1 MAYFVAAFVIDSLFR
16 GASFCKYVCPIGQF
30 QFVSSLVSPFE
41 VRLKEPSVC
50 ATCVTH
56 DCLRGNA
63 QQRGCELDLYIP
75 QKAGNMDC
83 TFCLDCVRACPHD
96 NVGVLAT
103 IPGSDLWSDRL
114 RSSIG
119 LFSRRP
125 DLAALALVVVIGGF
139 AGAAAMVD
147 PPGSTRHRRLS
158 GRRW

>member
-1 MAYFVAAFVIDSLFR
+1 
-16 GASFCKYVCPIGQF
+16 
-30 QFVSSLVSPFE
+30 
-41 VRLKEPSVC
+41 
-50 ATCVTH
+50 
-56 DCLRGNA
+56 
-63 QQRGCELDLYIP
+63 
-75 QKAGNMDC
+75 MDC

-147 PPGSTRHRRLS
+147 PPWVRSPSAFVATTLMTALALASVMSRLPVGQRRAASHAAWRRCEDLPAGSR
-158 GRRW
+158 

>member
-1 MAYFVAAFVIDSLFR
+1 
-16 GASFCKYVCPIGQF
+16 
-30 QFVSSLVSPFE
+30 
-41 VRLKEPSVC
+41 
-50 ATCVTH
+50 
-56 DCLRGNA
+56 
-63 QQRGCELDLYIP
+63 
-75 QKAGNMDC
+75 MDC

-139 AGAAAMVD
+139 AGAAAMVE
-147 PPGSTRHRRLS
+147 PLWVRSPSTLVATTLMTALALASVMSPAAGRAAGSGLTADWRRCEDLPAGS
-158 GRRW
+158 R